1 MFASMTPRSYKI
13 SRLKL
18 ERKARLYS
26 LAVLLETLICTM
38 ERTFYV
44 KSWNSDAESGDF
56 MPKSQFL
63 QPEPGKMPWD
73 AIQLDLAYRF
83 NQM

>member
-1 MFASMTPRSYKI
+1 
-13 SRLKL
+13 
-18 ERKARLYS
+18 
-26 LAVLLETLICTM
+26 M